1 MRQWLAALWM
11 ALALSPAPSLVAGT
25 VESVSSDTTWMTVQL
40 AGRRIGHLRIDRVN
54 DGKQVT
60 TTQDLRIEINRNGK
74 TIPMSVLTR
83 SVETLDSQ
91 PLGFYSRSMLST
103 SDSIVDG
110 RRQADGRYVV
120 TTTVAGR
127 ASESTLAWPVGALLS
142 DGQRQ
147 AMAGAASRSGHYT
160 LSLFDP
166 ASQDVATVDIEV
178 LGNERVS
185 LPEGSEVLNHQREV
199 LQTPRGVQRM
209 DLWVNQRGETRK
221 SSLDMLGHPLDLLA
235 CSEACALAPVEDID
249 MLRAS
254 MVDSPQGLSVSMRQ
268 GGLRYVIH
276 VADGDSQPVISTDEQ
291 RVSRLGNGDW
301 LVDVGNAVPGGQ
313 APPTPADT
321 QANAW
326 VQSDAP
332 PIRALAA
339 EASIGAEDDQQKML
353 QLRDFVSGY
362 IQPHGRDIGYA
373 SALEVVRLRAGDCK
387 AHAVLLAALA
397 RAQHIPARV
406 VTGMVYADRYGGSR
420 QVFVPHAWVQA
431 WVHGR
436 WQSFDAALGHF
447 DSAHLALDSGDGDP
461 WHFVNLAN
469 LFGQMRIAHVGA
481 APEQAA
487 TAMGGAVATRD

>member
-74 TIPMSVLTR
+74 TNPMSVLTR

-110 RRQADGRYVV
+110 RRQADGRYAV

-178 LGNERVS
+178 LAVARFHDH
-185 LPEGSEVLNHQREV
+185 EVLEQA
-199 LQTPRGVQRM
+199 
-209 DLWVNQRGETRK
+209 
-221 SSLDMLGHPLDLLA
+221 HPLDAFRELGYRHA
-235 CSEACALAPVEDID
+235 G
-249 MLRAS
+249 AS
-254 MVDSPQGLSVSMRQ
+254 P
-268 GGLRYVIH
+268 H
-276 VADGDSQPVISTDEQ
+276 VASLRRP
-291 RVSRLGNGDW
+291 
-301 LVDVGNAVPGGQ
+301 
-313 APPTPADT
+313 
-321 QANAW
+321 
-326 VQSDAP
+326 
-332 PIRALAA
+332 
-339 EASIGAEDDQQKML
+339 
-353 QLRDFVSGY
+353 QLRQRDDPALVAGC
-362 IQPHGRDIGYA
+362 GR
-373 SALEVVRLRAGDCK
+373 RR
-387 AHAVLLAALA
+387 
-397 RAQHIPARV
+397 R
-406 VTGMVYADRYGGSR
+406 
-420 QVFVPHAWVQA
+420 
-431 WVHGR
+431 
-436 WQSFDAALGHF
+436 
-447 DSAHLALDSGDGDP
+447 SGDGRG
-461 WHFVNLAN
+461 
-469 LFGQMRIAHVGA
+469 FGKSHRVHGFT
-481 APEQAA
+481 P
-487 TAMGGAVATRD
+487 VALEDSGRRGTLIDGFRRRGVSQWC